1 MLSMPIAKIRFAS
14 SSSTQLIG
22 FERFGLAVIFSIG
35 LFCYLM
41 PAVGWFQKMPGD
53 LVDARFNSIVLEHL
67 YQWVTGQVASL
78 WSPQYFFPFKGVLA
92 FSDNHFGS
100 AFSYI
105 LARLVGFTREDAF
118 LLWFITGN
126 LLNFLVCWWVLRSLG
141 FSLLAAAV
149 GAFVFAF
156 ALPVLHKENHAQ
168 LVYRFATP
176 LAFGAWYRAM
186 SSFRLI
192 DLAKTALWCSIQTLC
207 SIYLGLFLAGLLA
220 AMFVSYVL
228 CRVLSARPDSMG
240 NTSQRWVSVA
250 LWFLLA
256 TLAVSA
262 AVLVLREYQKIALV
276 YHFSRTLEDIKPML
290 PRPASYLASDGSQLT
305 GWIGKHFNDVPV
317 RHEQQLFL
325 GLGPLILGLV
335 GLVYCWQK
343 KINRESVGV
352 ILLLARASSISLC
365 ALFFITLFVD
375 GHSLY
380 LIVIEQ
386 VPSLKSVRAIS
397 RVVLVM
403 MMPVVVLVALPMEIL
418 LQSKWSRLVKT
429 ILATLMCLAA
439 TCEASNYNFLQV
451 AKQDWLDRSRSLSQL
466 ITQPIAQKD
475 ILFVTADSDQT
486 YFLTEIDAVIY
497 AQDHHLRTI
506 NGYSGNIPPG
516 YQYPDPCVPVN
527 TRIDGFFAYFLPDD
541 VRRKALNE
549 QVKVIST
556 GQCIKR

>member
-1 MLSMPIAKIRFAS
+1 MLSMLIAKIRFAS
-14 SSSTQLIG
+14 SSSRQLLG
-22 FERFGLAVIFSIG
+22 FERFGLAAIFSIG

-156 ALPVLHKENHAQ
+156 ALPALHKENHAQ

-176 LAFGAWYRAM
+176 LAFGAWYRSM

-192 DLAKTALWCSIQTLC
+192 DIAKTGLWCSIQTLC
-207 SIYLGLFLAGLLA
+207 SIYLGLFLVGLLA
-220 AMFVSYVL
+220 AMFVGYVF
-228 CRVLSARPDSMG
+228 CRAFSMQPDSKG
-240 NTSQRWVSVA
+240 NTPQRWVSVVV
-250 LWFLLA
+250 WCLLA
-256 TLAVSA
+256 MVAISA

-290 PRPASYLASDGSQLT
+290 PRPASYLVGDGSRLT
-305 GWIGKHFNDVPV
+305 GWIGHYFTDVPL

-325 GLGPLILGLV
+325 GVGPLLLGLI
-335 GLVYCWQK
+335 GLVYCWLTK
-343 KINRESVGV
+343 LRRDTLGV
-352 ILLLARASSISLC
+352 MLLLGRVSSFALF

-375 GHSLY
+375 GHALY
-380 LIVIEQ
+380 LMAVAKLPGLNSI
-386 VPSLKSVRAIS
+386 RAVS
-397 RVVLVM
+397 RVVLIM
-403 MMPVVVLVALPMEIL
+403 MMPVAVLVAVPMQVL
-418 LQSKWSRLVKT
+418 L
-429 ILATLMCLAA
+429 
-439 TCEASNYNFLQV
+439 
-451 AKQDWLDRSRSLSQL
+451 
-466 ITQPIAQKD
+466 
-475 ILFVTADSDQT
+475 
-486 YFLTEIDAVIY
+486 
-497 AQDHHLRTI
+497 
-506 NGYSGNIPPG
+506 
-516 YQYPDPCVPVN
+516 
-527 TRIDGFFAYFLPDD
+527 
-541 VRRKALNE
+541 
-549 QVKVIST
+549 
-556 GQCIKR
+556 

>member
-156 ALPVLHKENHAQ
+156 ALPVFHKENHAQ